1 MARGCHRVGETG
13 ETAGVQ
19 LPPLAPAD
27 HVCAACAMSYA
38 DIAPTDVAAI
48 VLSLPPQYRAA
59 FAGVADD
66 LARRRPEATTWSM
79 IEYACHVR
87 DVFVVYVERI
97 QLAMHEDRPTFAP
110 LGNDDR
116 AVRLRYAEADVDATL
131 DELAAAAVR
140 FADLIGTLDDDA
152 WPRTASRRTGEE
164 RDVLWMARQTAHE
177 GRHHLADV
185 ERVRHLVA

>member
-1 MARGCHRVGETG
+1 
-13 ETAGVQ
+13 
-19 LPPLAPAD
+19 
-27 HVCAACAMSYA
+27 MSYA
-38 DIAPTDVAAI
+38 EVTPAAVVAI
-48 VLSLPPQYRAA
+48 VRSLPPQYRGA
-59 FAGVADD
+59 FGGVADD
-66 LARRRPEATTWSM
+66 LVRRRPDATTWSM

-87 DVFVVYVERI
+87 DVFVVFVDRI
-97 QLAMHEDRPTFAP
+97 QLARREDRPTFAP

-131 DELAAAAVR
+131 DELATAAVR
-140 FADLIGTLDDDA
+140 FTDLIDTLDDDA

-185 ERVRHLVA
+185 ERVRHRLD

>member
-1 MARGCHRVGETG
+1 
-13 ETAGVQ
+13 
-19 LPPLAPAD
+19 
-27 HVCAACAMSYA
+27 MSYS
-38 DIAPTDVAAI
+38 DITPAAVVTI
-48 VLSLPPQYRAA
+48 VRSLAPQYRAA
-59 FAGVADD
+59 FARVADD
-66 LARRRPEATTWSM
+66 VVRRRPDPTTWSM

-87 DVFVVYVERI
+87 DVFVVFVDRI
-97 QLAMHEDRPTFAP
+97 QLARQEDRPTFAP

-140 FADLIGTLDDDA
+140 FADLIDTLDDDA

-185 ERVRHLVA
+185 ERVRRLVT

>member
-1 MARGCHRVGETG
+1 MKLGETG
-13 ETAGVQ
+13 ETAGVE

-38 DIAPTDVAAI
+38 DITPADVAAI
-48 VLSLPPQYRAA
+48 VRHLPARYRAA

-66 LARRRPEATTWSM
+66 LVRRRPDATTWSM

-87 DVFVVYVERI
+87 DVFVVFVDRI
-97 QLAMHEDRPTFAP
+97 QLARREDRPSFAP
-110 LGNDDR
+110 LGNDER

-131 DELAAAAVR
+131 AELAAAAAG
-140 FADLIGTLDDDA
+140 FADLIDTLDDDD

-185 ERVRHLVA
+185 ERVRRLVA

>member
-1 MARGCHRVGETG
+1 VE
-13 ETAGVQ
+13 

-38 DIAPTDVAAI
+38 ATTPADAAAI
-48 VLSLPPQYRAA
+48 VRQVPARYRAA

-66 LARRRPEATTWSM
+66 VVRRRPDATTWSM

-87 DVFVVYVERI
+87 DVFVVFIDRI
-97 QLAMHEDRPTFAP
+97 TLALTEDRPTFAP

-116 AVRLRYAEADVDATL
+116 AVRLRYDQADVATTL
-131 DELAAAAVR
+131 DDLAAAAAR
-140 FADLIGTLDDDA
+140 FADLIDTLDDDA
-152 WPRTASRRTGEE
+152 WPRTASRRPGEE

-185 ERVRHLVA
+185 ERVRDLVS